1 MALDRKEC
9 STCGV
14 VKRLDEFQLNGRHQ
28 CKACKSLSNKKR
40 SNSSLEGFL
49 QHRLTGLRQ
58 RHKQKKYEGTP
69 ISLEYLVALYEQQ
82 RGICAISQ
90 LPMHITLDQSDL
102 SVSPD
107 RIDVTKG
114 YIEGN
119 IRLVCARVN
128 LMRGALDDH
137 DFVWWC
143 RAVVNSNGN

>member
-1 MALDRKEC
+1 M
-9 STCGV
+9 
-14 VKRLDEFQLNGRHQ
+14 QY
-28 CKACKSLSNKKR
+28 
-40 SNSSLEGFL
+40 
-49 QHRLTGLRQ
+49 RLTGLKQ
-58 RHKQKKYEGTP
+58 RHKQNKYEGTP

-114 YIEGN
+114 YIGGN
-119 IRLVCARVN
+119 VRLVCARVN